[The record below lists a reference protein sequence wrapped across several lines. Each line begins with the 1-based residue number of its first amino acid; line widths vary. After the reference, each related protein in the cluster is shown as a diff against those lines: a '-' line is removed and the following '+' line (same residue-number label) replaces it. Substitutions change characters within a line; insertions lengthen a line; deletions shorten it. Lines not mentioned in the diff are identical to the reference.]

1 MSYTEQY
8 IEEAKEILCM
18 MDRPSVER
26 TVDRLAELRE
36 RGGRFEKASAL
47 PRDCVGR
54 LQQ

>member
-36 RGGRFEKASAL
+36 RGGRLFIVGVGGGAGHASHA
-47 PRDCVGR
+47 V
-54 LQQ
+54 